1 MKINSADFAIAA
13 AAPAHFIRDH
23 RPEIVFAGR
32 SNVGKSSLINQMLV
46 RKKLA
51 RTSSSPG
58 RTRMV
63 NYFLINDSF
72 YFVDLPGYGWAKVGR
87 AERERWGKVIDQ
99 YLQHEVPRRQLIL
112 LVDGK
117 IAGTALD
124 AEAVNYFSALGLSF
138 IVAVTKIDKVSRNK
152 RTKRLAETARNIEL
166 PEGVQMIPVSSQTGE
181 GVQQLWRAVSPTL
194 SS

>member
-1 MKINSADFAIAA
+1 MKIKSAEFAIAA
-13 AAPAHFIRDH
+13 TAPAHFLRDG

-32 SNVGKSSLINQMLV
+32 SNVGKSSLINRMLQ

-63 NYFLINDSF
+63 NYFLVNDAF
-72 YFVDLPGYGWAKVGR
+72 YFVDIPGYGYAKVGK
-87 AERERWGKVIDQ
+87 AEREKWAEVIDQ
-99 YLQHEVPRRQLIL
+99 YLRHEVPQRLLVL

-124 AEAVNYFSALGLSF
+124 AEAVDYFSALDLSF

-152 RTKRLAETARNIEL
+152 RTKSLTATARKIGL
-166 PEGVQMIPVSSQTGE
+166 PETVPMVPVSAQTGE
-181 GVQQLWRAVSPTL
+181 GIQELWRSITPTL
-194 SS
+194 S

>member
-1 MKINSADFAIAA
+1 MKIKSADFAIAA
-13 AAPAHFIRDH
+13 AAPAHFLRDG

-32 SNVGKSSLINQMLV
+32 SNVGKSSLINRMLQ

-63 NYFLINDSF
+63 NYFLVNDAF
-72 YFVDLPGYGWAKVGR
+72 YFVDIPGYGYAKVGK
-87 AERERWGKVIDQ
+87 AERERWAEFIDQ
-99 YLQHEVPRRQLIL
+99 YLHHEVPRRLMVL

-124 AEAVNYFSALGLSF
+124 AEAVDYFSALDLSF

-152 RTKRLAETARNIEL
+152 RSKNLAATARKIGL
-166 PEGVQMIPVSSQTGE
+166 PETVPMVPVSAQTGE
-181 GVQQLWRAVSPTL
+181 GIQQLWSSITPTL
-194 SS
+194 S